1 MLAKREEEEE
11 EDDDDDDGDYD
22 EEKEVFLVMFSS
34 SQLYVV
40 PCVIHDH
47 HHSAAK
53 KKKKGCLARFCSQL
67 ITYYLLP
74 VSSLAFGFFL
84 VGFFWKFVKELIGC
98 SGDGNG
104 SIFLCLYLQ
113 IEESK
118 STVTNKQQTK
128 CVGAGLR
135 CTLQLKKG

>member
-11 EDDDDDDGDYD
+11 EEEEDDDDDGGDDDD
-22 EEKEVFLVMFSS
+22 EEKEGFLVMFSS

-47 HHSAAK
+47 HHSAAAK

-74 VSSLAFGFFL
+74 ASSLFTGLWVLL

-118 STVTNKQQTK
+118 STVTNNKQS
-128 CVGAGLR
+128 V
-135 CTLQLKKG
+135 